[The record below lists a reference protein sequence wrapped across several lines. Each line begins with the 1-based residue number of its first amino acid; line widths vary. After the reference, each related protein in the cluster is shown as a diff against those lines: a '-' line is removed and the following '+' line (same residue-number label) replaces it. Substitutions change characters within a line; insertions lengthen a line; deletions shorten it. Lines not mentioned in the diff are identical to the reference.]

1 MKKILSIACI
11 ALVVAALA
19 SCKKTYVTNVA
30 ANQTW
35 ISRPL
40 VTSDWAQTRDGKA
53 DSVDIPVQVKY
64 DFYNDIDATLT
75 YFSFVPNVW
84 EQVPEVFNGI
94 SYSYI
99 HYIDDSGKLHV
110 VLYSQP
116 VNGGTPVKPVDP
128 ITLKLV
134 LIPSEVINN

>member
-1 MKKILSIACI
+1 VNSQP
-11 ALVVAALA
+11 
-19 SCKKTYVTNVA
+19 
-30 ANQTW
+30 NQTW

-53 DSVDIPVQVKY
+53 DSIDIPVQVKY
-64 DFYNDIDATLT
+64 KFYNDDDATLT
-75 YFSFVPNVW
+75 YFSFVSGVY
-84 EQVPEVFNGI
+84 EQIPEVFNGI
-94 SYSYI
+94 SYSYF
-99 HYIDDSGKLHV
+99 HYQDDNGTVHV

-134 LIPSEVINN
+134 LIPSKIIND